1 MKLLYKV
8 TSRSRPN
15 NLKRTLL
22 NIQGMATNPDYLICL
37 TLDEDDKTVNNDE
50 FTDWLNQN
58 FGLELHRVIGRSK
71 SKIDAINRDLELF
84 SNWDILVNVSDDQIF
99 TVKGF
104 DDRIELAF
112 NMFAPD
118 LDGFIHFR
126 DSNHDPIDAL
136 STLSIIGKKYFDR
149 DGYIYHPSYVS
160 VWCDNEAQEVAKQ
173 RGKYVFIDDLI
184 FEHLHPAY
192 GKAPSDS
199 QYQKTESKHVHRMDQ
214 MNFQRRQKRNFPK

>member
-104 DDRIELAF
+104 DD
-112 NMFAPD
+112 
-118 LDGFIHFR
+118 
-126 DSNHDPIDAL
+126 
-136 STLSIIGKKYFDR
+136 
-149 DGYIYHPSYVS
+149 
-160 VWCDNEAQEVAKQ
+160 
-173 RGKYVFIDDLI
+173 
-184 FEHLHPAY
+184 
-192 GKAPSDS
+192 
-199 QYQKTESKHVHRMDQ
+199 
-214 MNFQRRQKRNFPK
+214 